1 MECTGTLIDTS
12 IDLQTRQ
19 PKLTFLVNEALV
31 INEVDKLRSCEKLS
45 IKAVRHRKKR
55 SLDAN
60 AYYWQLLTKVAESM
74 ELSKPQAHNYFLR
87 HYGQLAIFDGK
98 AAYIVLPDTKETEK
112 TIEQSETYH
121 LKPTSQVKEGKDG
134 LMYRTY
140 MMLRGSSEYNTKE
153 MSVLIDGLVSEA
165 KELGI
170 EVLSPDELE
179 RLKEE
184 WRAYEQAHKSMSV

>member
-1 MECTGTLIDTS
+1 M
-12 IDLQTRQ
+12 
-19 PKLTFLVNEALV
+19 
-31 INEVDKLRSCEKLS
+31 S
-45 IKAVRHRKKR
+45 IKAVKHRKKR

-60 AYYWQLLTKVAESM
+60 SYYWQLLTKVAESM
-74 ELSKPQAHNYFLR
+74 KLSKPQAHNYFLR
-87 HYGQLAIFDGK
+87 QYGQLAIFDGK
-98 AAYIVLPDTKETEK
+98 AAYIVLPDTEETEQ

-134 LMYRTY
+134 VMYRTY
-140 MMLRGSSEYNTKE
+140 MMLRGSSEYDTKE

-184 WRAYEQAHKSMSV
+184 WRVYEQTHKSMSV